1 MDKVIF
7 LSKQNCPKCVSL
19 KKYFELALKNK
30 YAENIEVITLE
41 ENQEI
46 FMEYVFKFQLASMPA
61 LIYKD
66 DILTDTSPLKVT
78 EFIEK
83 HIG

>member
-7 LSKQNCPKCVSL
+7 LSKQNCPKCVAL

-30 YAENIEVITLE
+30 YQEFIQVVTLE
-41 ENQEI
+41 DNQTE
-46 FMEYVFKFQLASMPA
+46 FMSYVEKFGLSSMPA
-61 LIYKD
+61 LICGD
-66 DILTDTSPLKVT
+66 DLLTDTSPLKVN
-78 EFIEK
+78 EFMEK